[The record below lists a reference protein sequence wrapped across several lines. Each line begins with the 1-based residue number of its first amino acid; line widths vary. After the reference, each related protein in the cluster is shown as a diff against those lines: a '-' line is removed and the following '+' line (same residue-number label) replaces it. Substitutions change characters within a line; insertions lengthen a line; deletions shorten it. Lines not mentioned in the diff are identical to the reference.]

1 MAKEYKSGIAALADA
16 TAAKKRY
23 AYNLN
28 ANQVPW
34 IAGGYIR
41 DEEANLYLT
50 EPGAKAMLA
59 IDTAQFIARIIDLQP
74 RRL

>member
-1 MAKEYKSGIAALADA
+1 MAKEYKNGIAAIVDA

-41 DEEANLYLT
+41 DEEANLT

-59 IDTAQFIARIIDLQP
+59 LDTAHFIARIINLSP
-74 RRL
+74 RRM